1 MFVMSMLD
9 RLTDVKKSTY
19 AKIIAVLV
27 SVAMVLSLTNMS
39 AFAEGDGLS
48 GIFGGNSDV
57 VKVAVDLDN
66 AKIEY
71 GDQTVTNADKTF
83 VASAGKDLKFKAS
96 AVTEDFT
103 LDEVA
108 LVTTAENGSEV
119 VTGLK
124 GIDGTYTIKADDV
137 ADGITIK
144 ASATEQKTAA
154 KDSTVITDNQSSDG
168 VTGTETTEPGT
179 TDNGTAENGSTGN
192 GTTEEPSTEIPAGT
206 PTAGTPEGTTP
217 EGTPAGT
224 AAPITETPAG
234 TTTPAA
240 EPVENVVTDNVANTV
255 RSSVVSFAK
264 AFTANTGIETYAAE
278 PMADSTYT
286 VVIGK
291 NITIA
296 GNGKWNHYHEWSS
309 SDPSVVTVSGNGNKA
324 TVTAKKTGTV
334 TIYHYYGVWG
344 YETFTVNVVDSTTT
358 VYVYVKL
365 SGSDTSWT
373 VNKDGWFTIGSIEI
387 PTSVLKQAKDEEAG
401 YYADSIDI
409 NKTFDF
415 KTLVRHSDNANI
427 ALDFSKIDWTTPRGD
442 QKYGLHVVKDGASG
456 YNVSGHQW
464 HLDGYLD
471 ITQKHSA
478 NVTYSYANEAEG
490 IANKPNLPTNISQQD
505 LASGTKVE
513 FEVPEI
519 TGYAPEI
526 KCDGKTVTDLEKNE
540 NGKYCITIV
549 NSDVNVEV
557 IYHPCTYPYTVKY
570 LEQGTNK
577 ELHAPTTVAGNLYN
591 AQVTVNAIDIA
602 GYNKVNPASSTI
614 TISEGNNEITFYYTK
629 RTDLGYTV
637 NYVEFNGNGTTT
649 EIAKPQVVIGKTFG
663 EEVTENAIDIAGYN
677 KVNTAER
684 PSTITFNV
692 GVVTKAENGTELVSN
707 NEITFYYTKR
717 TDLSYTVNYLEQG
730 TNAVLHE
737 AKTVNGQTFGAE
749 VTETAESIDGYN
761 VDEQAKKI
769 DSMKVSGNE
778 ITFYYTKSTYN
789 YEVHYFYEDAAQ
801 TATEDVDSKVEA
813 TGTYG
818 DAINYDTNKTTYN
831 EQHYVLDRVEG
842 AGKTIG
848 TDATQNVVNVYYA
861 IDQVTDTTT
870 EDPTPETPGDNV
882 ADKYQA
888 TIIFTS
894 ADEAQGTVSGNTT
907 QAITLRDAEGNLV
920 ESADV
925 ELTADGVV
933 TNAAQGYT
941 FFNWTGAEFGTQT
954 LKGNDVVTFVANWA
968 EDNVGTDPAYPD
980 QGDGIPDMYQ
990 TLVQYVAVNGSVNI
1004 DHTYVTLFDEN
1015 GQPAENGTG
1024 YLTAEQ
1030 IAVATAA
1037 EGYDQDSLAWDVVP
1051 TTENAITGE
1060 VTYTVTFTA
1069 NQPVVPADPGTPGT
1083 TTPTPAPAGP
1093 VPGAA
1098 PAALAPVAAALAAPV
1113 AALIGDEPTPLAE
1126 EAIGDEEDPLAAF
1139 DHVNCWVHYYMIL
1152 GILLTLVYG
1161 GCVIARRSNYS
1172 RKIQKM
1178 DDYATGKAMDTV
1190 EETENVANAAAQKME
1205 A

>member
-108 LVTTAENGSEV
+108 LVTTAENGDEV
-119 VTGLK
+119 VTNLE
-124 GIDGTYTIKADDV
+124 GIDGTYTIKSDDV

-154 KDSTVITDNQSSDG
+154 KGSTVITDNQSSDG
-168 VTGTETTEPGT
+168 VVGTETTEPGAS
-179 TDNGTAENGSTGN
+179 DNGTTENGSTEN
-192 GTTEEPSTEIPAGT
+192 GTTEEPSTETPA
-206 PTAGTPEGTTP
+206 AGTPESTTP
-217 EGTPAGT
+217 EGTPADT
-224 AAPITETPAG
+224 VAEPTTETPAG

-309 SDPSVVTVSGNGNKA
+309 SDPSVVTVSGNGSKA

-344 YETFTVNVVDSTTT
+344 YEAFTVNVVDSTTT

-456 YNVSGHQW
+456 YSVSGHQW

-761 VDEQAKKI
+761 VDEQTKKI

-894 ADEAQGTVSGNTT
+894 ADETQGTVSGNTT

-954 LKGNDVVTFVANWA
+954 LKGNDVVIFVANWA